1 MKKIPM
7 LLVFSRATATGV
19 ALLTASAVF
28 AIASAPVAAVI
39 APLALFLACVAIAP
53 AFSRLEF
60 FLPTLSRGDRSRPE
74 VAITFDDGPDPR
86 TLPALLEL
94 LTEFQAPATFFVVGN
109 QVEANPSLVTQLLER
124 GHEVGNHSQTHD
136 PMLMLRSMSRLRREV
151 QGCQDQL
158 IALGAKPTVFRP
170 PVGITNS
177 RLPLILRELAL
188 TCVTFNVR
196 PLDFGNLR
204 IKHLS
209 HRVLRN
215 VAAGDIILLH
225 DRWPHEGPFDEW
237 LSELRLILSGLA
249 QRGLRVAPL
258 SRVINQPIME
268 RVTPTPVAPSAAPSP
283 PGRLS
288 KALDV
293 AISVAQAFGVVAY
306 PLTTYFGIESFGV
319 RVAAL
324 MMLALHLP
332 GVIRT
337 LARSGRQALGL
348 LGMGAVVVTLC
359 VLAAVLEDTRFM
371 LAYPSLV
378 NLALLIQ
385 FGWSLV
391 RGPPMVERFARLQTS
406 TLGPAELAYCRS
418 VTGVWCA
425 FFIFNGGLITALA
438 ALGPRSWWAAY
449 ASGISYLLVGLLFT
463 VEFVIRRVRFGKFG
477 TGLPDRLLKVM
488 LPRAV
493 LARASR
499 NDVT

>member
-1 MKKIPM
+1 MPFG
-7 LLVFSRATATGV
+7 FSRAAVTGSVLLAT
-19 ALLTASAVF
+19 SAVLAVSGASVP
-28 AIASAPVAAVI
+28 AIV
-39 APLALFLACVAIAP
+39 APLALFLACIAIAP

-60 FLPTLSRGDRSRPE
+60 FLPAISRGDRSRPE

-86 TLPALLEL
+86 TLPALLDL
-94 LTEFQAPATFFVVGN
+94 LSEFQAPATFFVVGA
-109 QVEANPSLVTQLLER
+109 QVKANPHLVTQLLER
-124 GHEVGNHSQTHD
+124 GHEVGNHSLTHD
-136 PMLMLRSMSRLRREV
+136 PMLMLRSMGRLRHEV

-158 IALGAKPTVFRP
+158 IALGARPTVFRP

-188 TCVTFNVR
+188 TCVTFNNR

-204 IKHLS
+204 IRNLAQ
-209 HRVLRN
+209 RVLRK
-215 VAAGDIILLH
+215 VGPGDVILLH

-237 LSELRLILSGLA
+237 LSELRLIFSGLSE
-249 QRGLRVAPL
+249 RGLRVAPL

-268 RVTPTPVAPSAAPSP
+268 RVAPAPVVKPLMQASTP
-283 PGRLS
+283 GLFS
-288 KALDV
+288 KALDL

-324 MMLALHLP
+324 LMLGLHLP

-337 LARSGRQALGL
+337 LARNGRQALGL

-406 TLGPAELAYCRS
+406 SLGPLELAYTRS
-418 VTGVWCA
+418 VTVVWCA
-425 FFIFNGGLITALA
+425 FFVFNGGLITALA
-438 ALGPRSWWAAY
+438 VLGPRSWWAAY

-463 VEFVIRRVRFGKFG
+463 VEFVVRRVRFGKFG
-477 TGLPDRLLKVM
+477 TGLPDRLLKVV

-499 NDVT
+499 NDSV

>member
-1 MKKIPM
+1 MFF
-7 LLVFSRATATGV
+7 VFSRAAATGLV
-19 ALLTASAVF
+19 LLTASAALAV
-28 AIASAPVAAVI
+28 ASAPVPAVI
-39 APLALFLACVAIAP
+39 APLVLFLACVAIAP

-60 FLPTLSRGDRSRPE
+60 FLPTVSRGDRSRPE

-86 TLPALLEL
+86 TLPPLLEL
-94 LTEFQAPATFFVVGN
+94 LAEFQAPATFFVVGN
-109 QVEANPSLVTQLLER
+109 QVKANPTLVPLLLER
-124 GHEVGNHSQTHD
+124 GHEVGNHSLTHD
-136 PMLMLRSMSRLRREV
+136 PMLMLRSMNRLRHEV
-151 QGCQDQL
+151 QGCQDEL

-177 RLPLILRELAL
+177 RLPVILRELAL

-204 IKHLS
+204 IKQLAQ
-209 HRVLRN
+209 RVLRN

-237 LSELRLILSGLA
+237 LAELRLILSGLA

-258 SRVINQPIME
+258 SRVLNQKVME
-268 RVTPTPVAPSAAPSP
+268 RVPATPVPPAVMPPP

-319 RVAAL
+319 RAAAL
-324 MMLALHLP
+324 LMLGLHLP

-337 LARSGRQALGL
+337 LARNGRQALGL

-378 NLALLIQ
+378 NVALLMQ
-385 FGWSLV
+385 FWWSLV

-406 TLGPAELAYCRS
+406 SLSPAELAYCRS
-418 VTGVWCA
+418 VTFVWCA

-438 ALGPRSWWAAY
+438 IVGPRSWWAAY

-463 VEFVIRRVRFGKFG
+463 AEFVIRRVRFGKFG
-477 TGLPDRLLKVM
+477 AGLPDRLLKVI

-493 LARASR
+493 VARATR
-499 NDVT
+499 NDVI